1 MDNEQSAEEV
11 LNTLE
16 RLLPGLVSDTKA
28 AAQSDDAK
36 LNMMAALQWATMTV
50 MLSDLEGQIPEERLT
65 QAYERF
71 HAALNE
77 VDDSLNRAD
86 DARPTD
92 TAAPETLW
100 TEDELKLFQTPNR

>member
-1 MDNEQSAEEV
+1 MDNEKSAEEM

-16 RLLPGLVSDTKA
+16 RLLPGLVEDTKA

-36 LNMMAALQWATMTV
+36 LNMMTAVQWATMTI

-77 VDDSLNRAD
+77 VDDSLNRAGII
-86 DARPTD
+86 RWH
-92 TAAPETLW
+92 AAPETLW